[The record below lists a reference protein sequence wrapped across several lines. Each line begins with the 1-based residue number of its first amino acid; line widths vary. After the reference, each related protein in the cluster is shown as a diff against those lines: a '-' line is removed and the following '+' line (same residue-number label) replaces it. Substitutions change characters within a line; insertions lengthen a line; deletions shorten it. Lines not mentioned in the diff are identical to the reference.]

1 MGGARLSSSMNARP
15 DERHASVAEG
25 SLASLLAPAWN
36 PEIRAADGTL
46 FGRLSFLA
54 ADEVSTWDERSPLV
68 ATLCKWRNTNAH
80 CFLDPSRVTPES
92 TLQWLRN
99 LTGSPDRLLF
109 VIFDD
114 ADQPIAQYGLKRL
127 STEIV
132 ELDNGILGIRSGRPD
147 MFFWIQQRILD
158 LCRSQLGFLEARA
171 RVISDNVPALFLHK
185 RSGLTKVEV
194 LRHQAPGGKDVVIM
208 AATLNKPKSCES

>member
-1 MGGARLSSSMNARP
+1 MNARP

-25 SLASLLAPAWN
+25 SLASLLVPGWD
-36 PEIRAADGTL
+36 PEIRAGDGAIL
-46 FGRLSFLA
+46 GRLSFLG
-54 ADEVSTWDERSPLV
+54 ADEVSAWDETSPLV
-68 ATLCKWRNTNAH
+68 ATLCDWRNTNAH
-80 CFLDPSRVTPES
+80 CFLDPGRVTPKS

-99 LTGSPDRLLF
+99 LTTSPDRLLF

-114 ADQPIAQYGLKRL
+114 ANQPIAQYGLKRL
-127 STEIV
+127 SSKIV

-147 MFFWIQQRILD
+147 IFFWIQQRILD

-194 LRHQAPGGKDVVIM
+194 LRHQAPNGKDVVIM
-208 AATLNKPKSCES
+208 AVTLNKPNTGEFCYE